1 MSTWR
6 MSVLM
11 SEASS
16 VSTPSPPASMVSV
29 FHNSNSSNN
38 NSPTLVT
45 LVNNNNNTLVEQCL
59 HSQDHCLQVSHPPAP
74 LPPTLAPVNNLLQ
87 LLNSTT
93 FPRDNNPW
101 STPPQHLLKPSS
113 GAPSSRPTARS
124 PTECLPQNSPT
135 TSSNVPSRNN
145 NSNSRTTVSINIRAT
160 ATTVDSMINTTQETI
175 PAVTPII
182 PTSTTTTFLNP
193 QALAPHFPTM
203 ILASTTLAA
212 ASTTAV
218 LATPITPPMTT
229 PLSCQTSPV
238 TSTWTPTPSSRTS
251 SAPLVWEAVVRGDR
265 LSPPVQVEG
274 SVAGACVMTGAVL
287 ATVALDTT
295 ASMILCW
302 DQSRDP
308 HQPRA

>member
-1 MSTWR
+1 
-6 MSVLM
+6 
-11 SEASS
+11 
-16 VSTPSPPASMVSV
+16 
-29 FHNSNSSNN
+29 
-38 NSPTLVT
+38 
-45 LVNNNNNTLVEQCL
+45 
-59 HSQDHCLQVSHPPAP
+59 
-74 LPPTLAPVNNLLQ
+74 
-87 LLNSTT
+87 
-93 FPRDNNPW
+93 
-101 STPPQHLLKPSS
+101 
-113 GAPSSRPTARS
+113 
-124 PTECLPQNSPT
+124 
-135 TSSNVPSRNN
+135 
-145 NSNSRTTVSINIRAT
+145 
-160 ATTVDSMINTTQETI
+160 MINTTQETI

-182 PTSTTTTFLNP
+182 LTSTTTTFLNP

-251 SAPLVWEAVVRGDR
+251 SAPLVWEAVVREDR

-302 DQSRDP
+302 DQSQDP